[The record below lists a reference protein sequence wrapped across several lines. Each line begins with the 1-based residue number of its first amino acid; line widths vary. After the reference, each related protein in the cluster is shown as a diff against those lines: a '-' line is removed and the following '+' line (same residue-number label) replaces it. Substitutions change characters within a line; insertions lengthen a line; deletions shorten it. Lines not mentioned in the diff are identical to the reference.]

1 MRMQAS
7 YSAGALL
14 RTPNCQYCP
23 AWPLMHHVVAVRARA
38 HTHTATPA
46 PLAPPPCLS
55 CAEPE
60 SRLSIQ
66 DVLCHPWCCNG
77 IDCAAMLGCNAG
89 LVACSLA
96 NPLPQ
101 EVSDQQL
108 PPPGSATHAL
118 WCTCLLE
125 GNFLFHLLL
134 RISIIYNISQEFL
147 SLHPPRCPWAAG
159 AGDPQHCYGGQL
171 GPVQPSHATGPPL
184 PDVWPHE
191 RTCAGGVP
199 PAACGGSLAVAV
211 ACVLGYPCCHD

>member
-1 MRMQAS
+1 MQAS

-14 RTPNCQYCP
+14 RTPHCQYCS
-23 AWPLMHHVVAVRARA
+23 ARPRT

-89 LVACSLA
+89 LVARSLA

-108 PPPGSATHAL
+108 PPPGSVAHAL

-125 GNFLFHLLL
+125 GNLLFHLFL
-134 RISIIYNISQEFL
+134 RINKIYSISQQVHHCTPL
-147 SLHPPRCPWAAG
+147 G
-159 AGDPQHCYGGQL
+159 APVQLVREIRSIVLEASL
-171 GPVQPSHATGPPL
+171 GPSSPLACDRTAPARCVAT
-184 PDVWPHE
+184 
-191 RTCAGGVP
+191 
-199 PAACGGSLAVAV
+199 
-211 ACVLGYPCCHD
+211 